1 MDRLSPPH
9 DRAYPVQALDAPE
22 RDRMSYFFVSY
33 SRHDRKK
40 FNLDQVFNDLRAAGV
55 PLWLV
60 PDDVPP
66 GIDWKDVKDDA
77 IAGSEGLIY
86 FSSRHINRTPVIDLE
101 LWTARRMSKPVFPVL
116 LAGEPEYLPELY
128 RADYI
133 DFREDYAAGLKALIA
148 RLPKEDLSAKPVKK
162 TAPKSKGYV
171 FISYAEEDT
180 AFVIKLRDYLKGR
193 GYGYWDYQDSD
204 RDYHGLLFL
213 ELEEVIK
220 NAAATISVMSPDW
233 KRSKWAAKE
242 FLFSEEVGTPIFL
255 LKVQEMEPTLVTAGI
270 PYIDFTRDE
279 QKGFDKL
286 DNELRRKGLL

>member
-1 MDRLSPPH
+1 
-9 DRAYPVQALDAPE
+9 
-22 RDRMSYFFVSY
+22 MSQIFVSY

-40 FNLDQVFNDLRAAGV
+40 LNFDKLFNDLRAAGV
-55 PLWLV
+55 RLWVV
-60 PDDVPP
+60 PDDVPA
-66 GIDWKDVKDDA
+66 GVDWADVKEQA
-77 IAGSEGLIY
+77 LQEASGLIY
-86 FSSRHINRTPVIDLE
+86 LSSRSLASTPIIEQE
-101 LWTARRMSKPVFPVL
+101 LLHMRRLGRPIVTALIQLGAVNQVP
-116 LAGEPEYLPELY
+116 PELT
-128 RADYI
+128 DTI
-133 DFREDYAAGLKALIA
+133 VDFRKDYTAALKTLIE
-148 RLPKEDLSAKPVKK
+148 RLPTAGVAAQPVKE

-180 AFVIKLRDYLKGR
+180 AFVIKLREYLKGR

-204 RDYHGLLFL
+204 RNYHGLLFL

>member
-1 MDRLSPPH
+1 
-9 DRAYPVQALDAPE
+9 
-22 RDRMSYFFVSY
+22 MSHFFVSY

-40 FNLDQVFNDLRAAGV
+40 LNFDKLFNDLRAAGV
-55 PLWLV
+55 RLWLV
-60 PDDVPP
+60 PDDVPA
-66 GIDWKDVKDDA
+66 GVDWADVKEEALARAD
-77 IAGSEGLIY
+77 GVLY
-86 FSSRHINRTPVIDLE
+86 VSSRPLTSTPIIEQELLHTQQLGKPIITALLQLTSINQIP
-101 LWTARRMSKPVFPVL
+101 
-116 LAGEPEYLPELY
+116 PELNST
-128 RADYI
+128 I
-133 DFREDYAAGLKALIA
+133 VDFRKDYDRALKTLIE
-148 RLPKEDLSAKPVKK
+148 RLPDASIAAQPVKE

-180 AFVIKLRDYLKGR
+180 AFVMKLREFLKTR
-193 GYGYWDYQDSD
+193 AYGYWDYQDSD
-204 RDYHGLLFL
+204 RNYHGLLFL

-242 FLFSEEVGTPIFL
+242 FMFSEEVGTPIFL
-255 LKVQEMEPTLVTAGI
+255 LKVQAMEPTLVTAGI

>member
-1 MDRLSPPH
+1 
-9 DRAYPVQALDAPE
+9 
-22 RDRMSYFFVSY
+22 MSHFFVSY

-40 FNLDQVFNDLRAAGV
+40 LNFDKLLNDLRAAGV
-55 PLWLV
+55 RVWLV
-60 PDDVPP
+60 PDDIPAGV
-66 GIDWKDVKDDA
+66 DWADVKDKALED
-77 IAGSEGLIY
+77 SDGLIY
-86 FSSRHINRTPVIDLE
+86 ISSRDIDRTAVIAIE
-101 LWTARRMSKPVFPVL
+101 LLVAMRLGKPIFPL
-116 LAGEPEYLPELY
+116 LVQGEPEQMPEWLRDQIIDF
-128 RADYI
+128 RADY
-133 DFREDYAAGLKALIA
+133 DAALHTLIE
-148 RLPKEDLSAKPVKK
+148 RLPKAEIAAHPVKQ

-180 AFVIKLRDYLKGR
+180 AFVLKLRGYLKSR

-204 RDYHGLLFL
+204 RNYHGLLFL

-242 FLFSEEVGTPIFL
+242 FLFSEEVGTPVFL

-279 QKGFDKL
+279 TKGFERLDK
-286 DNELRRKGLL
+286 ELRRKGLI